1 MTHIGDHML
10 NDAILRPFIEAHPY
24 PLLFV
29 TVSGAHLYGFASAD
43 SDYDLRGCH
52 VAPAPDVLRLSP
64 PRETYEVMDR
74 EGAVE
79 MDLVTHDA
87 RKYFTLLLKNNGY
100 VLEQVF
106 SPLIVHGGPDFD
118 ELRELARGCITKNHH
133 YHYDRFALGQWQQVT
148 KRPTVKGLLYTYRV
162 LLAGIHLMRTAEVQA
177 NLRALNDEAR
187 LGFIDELIERKTSG
201 AEKAELRGADLAM
214 HEREFNSLRAALE
227 SAREASGLP
236 EKPTSREGLSDLL
249 VRLRLAK

>member
-1 MTHIGDHML
+1 
-10 NDAILRPFIEAHPY
+10 
-24 PLLFV
+24 
-29 TVSGAHLYGFASAD
+29 
-43 SDYDLRGCH
+43 
-52 VAPAPDVLRLSP
+52 
-64 PRETYEVMDR
+64 MDR